1 VPLFENAV
9 ISLTTDFGLED
20 PYVGVMKGVILSVN
34 PEGRIVDLSH
44 GIPSHDVLAGAL
56 ALLASCEYFPLGTV
70 HVAVV
75 DPGVGSQRRP
85 ILAVT
90 EKYAFVG
97 PDNGL
102 FGPVFRR
109 LKPVRFFE
117 LTEERYFHS
126 PISRTFH
133 GRDIFAPVAAHLSL
147 GTPPEKFGPVIED
160 FVQLEW
166 PSPRQ
171 IGKGRISGEVLRADK
186 FGNLI
191 TNISAEDLAQ
201 NGISLSR
208 IVIRIGKHWVTR
220 MCLSYAEALPGEPFA
235 IMGSSGLLEISVKQ
249 ASAAELL
256 RAHPRQTFE
265 VGLTDGSGT
274 S

>member
-1 VPLFENAV
+1 VPPFKNAV
-9 ISLTTDFGLED
+9 ISLTTDFGLDD

-34 PEGRIVDLSH
+34 PEARIVDLSH
-44 GIPSHDVLAGAL
+44 GIPSQDVLAGAL
-56 ALLASCEYFPLGTV
+56 TLLANCDYFPVNTI

-102 FGPVFRR
+102 FAPVLRR
-109 LKPVRFFE
+109 MNPVQIFH
-117 LTEERYFHS
+117 LTEESYFRS
-126 PISRTFH
+126 PVSRTFH

-147 GTPPEKFGPVIED
+147 GTPPERLGSVVEEIVP
-160 FVQLEW
+160 LEW
-166 PSPRQ
+166 PAPRQ
-171 IGKGRISGEVLRADK
+171 IGEQRLSGEVLRVDK

-201 NGISLSR
+201 SGIPLSS
-208 IVIRIGKHWVTR
+208 IVIRIGNHSVTR
-220 MCLSYAEALPGEPFA
+220 MFLSYAEAPPEEPFG
-235 IMGSSGLLEISVKQ
+235 IIGSSGLLEISVKR
-249 ASAAELL
+249 ASAAREL
-256 RAHPRQTFE
+256 
-265 VGLTDGSGT
+265 GIT
-274 S
+274 SHQALELAASNL